1 MEIVYFI
8 AIRLGFSHPP
18 VIRVL
23 FLFRVCMC
31 VVYSSVIEFM

>member
-8 AIRLGFSHPP
+8 AIRLGFFHPP

-23 FLFRVCMC
+23 ALSRLC
-31 VVYSSVIEFM
+31 VRVYSSVIEFM